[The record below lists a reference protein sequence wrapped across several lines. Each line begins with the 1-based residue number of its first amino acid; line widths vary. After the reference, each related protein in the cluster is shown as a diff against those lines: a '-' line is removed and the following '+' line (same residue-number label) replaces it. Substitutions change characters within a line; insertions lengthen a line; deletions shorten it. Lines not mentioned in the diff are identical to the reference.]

1 MSSPTIELLE
11 TKIAYLERAAAELS
25 DEVYRQSQTLDAL
38 RAQLNSL
45 LVRMDASAVV
55 DSADT
60 TTQLLNEK
68 PPHY

>member
-1 MSSPTIELLE
+1 MSSTAIELLE

-25 DEVYRQSQTLDAL
+25 DEVYRHSQTLDAL
-38 RAQLNSL
+38 RAQISTL
-45 LVRMDASAVV
+45 LVRMDGSAVV
-55 DSADT
+55 DSADS

>member
-1 MSSPTIELLE
+1 MSSTAIELLE

-25 DEVYRQSQTLDAL
+25 DEVYRHSQTLDAL
-38 RAQLNSL
+38 RAQISTL
-45 LVRMDASAVV
+45 LLRMDGSAVV
-55 DSADT
+55 DSADS

>member
-55 DSADT
+55 G
-60 TTQLLNEK
+60 
-68 PPHY
+68 

>member
-1 MSSPTIELLE
+1 
-11 TKIAYLERAAAELS
+11 
-25 DEVYRQSQTLDAL
+25 VYRQSQTLDAL